1 MAYYYKE
8 SPQDTIRFLR
18 ARIAKLEALNAKLE
32 ARCTEYVNQLASSV
46 QTKDRMM
53 LDLILCGAL
62 SKPRTETSA
71 TGESQGSPDS
81 ASTTPTHPK

>member
-1 MAYYYKE
+1 MAYYE
-8 SPQDTIRFLR
+8 SSPEDTIRLLR

-53 LDLILCGAL
+53 FDLILCGAL
-62 SKPRTETSA
+62 SMPRAEPLPTDVTQESLDSGNT
-71 TGESQGSPDS
+71 SQGPQG
-81 ASTTPTHPK
+81 